1 MRITVNLATK
11 PFVELRPLYARLRI
25 AIGALLTLSI
35 ALGVVLHVVD
45 RRAQTA
51 QAQMD
56 TLVNK
61 TRGFQQERLGN
72 EARMREPQ
80 NAKVLDQSRFL
91 NALFARKGFSWTAV
105 MMDLEQVLPAG
116 VQVTSIEPQI
126 TPDHDIVIRLRVSGE
141 RDKAVQLVKNLESS
155 RSFVHPRLASESA
168 ENQDT
173 NQKSGARTVG
183 LNSVQFDI
191 LSEYNPLPVKPKD
204 KESKGSDAKAKD
216 QALKAT
222 AIKTAP
228 RKSSLATPNTRGPR

>member
-1 MRITVNLATK
+1 MRVTVNLATK

-25 AIGALLTLSI
+25 AIGALLVLM
-35 ALGVVLHVVD
+35 VVLATVLRVVD
-45 RRAQTA
+45 KRAQAA
-51 QAQMD
+51 QVQMD
-56 TLVNK
+56 ALVNQ
-61 TRGFQQERLGN
+61 THGFQQERLGN

-80 NAKVLDQSRFL
+80 NARLLEQSHFL

-105 MMDLEQVLPAG
+105 MMDLEQVLPGG

-173 NQKSGARTVG
+173 NQQRGVRPVG

-191 LSEYNPLPVKPKD
+191 LSDYNPLPVKPK
-204 KESKGSDAKAKD
+204 EQTSKGKDEKAPPAKKPIETELPAKRSP
-216 QALKAT
+216 AN
-222 AIKTAP
+222 P
-228 RKSSLATPNTRGPR
+228 SVRGPR